1 MVRGRTALG
10 SEGELEQ
17 TGGIHVS
24 TQTIDTSKPTIDVTD
39 YIDKRQLNAFNFQ
52 LVVLSFLVIMV
63 DGYDITVAA
72 FAVPPLV
79 KAWAFESPGV
89 FKWILSASLFGMLF
103 GAPLL
108 GYVGDRYGRKT
119 AIIACYVVFGLF
131 TLAAAWSQSV
141 LQLSVLRFFA
151 GIGIGGLLPNVVA
164 LNAEFAPRRLQ
175 ATAVIIS
182 FAGITLGGSL
192 PAPIAAF
199 LMPHYGW
206 QILFYFGGLVPLL
219 LAGLIAAMLPESIR
233 FLALKD
239 RQADAAA
246 MVQRMDPGT
255 VLPPGARFTV
265 QLGEKLPFRYLF
277 QGKLAVMTP
286 LLWLLFVVNLMA
298 YFFLVS
304 WMPTLL
310 ASTTIPGRAALA
322 TAILQVGGFIGA
334 LAIALPL
341 DRRGMMPI
349 VALFVLAVPIVGA
362 IGYAAYQS
370 VPELMIVVALAGF
383 CTLGTQFGLNAISA
397 ILYPTALRSTG
408 SGACFG
414 VGRVGAIVGPFIG
427 GTLIDMKLP
436 VEDLYMIATI
446 PFVVGAVA
454 AFILMPMFNERMATH
469 GPGR

>member
-1 MVRGRTALG
+1 M
-10 SEGELEQ
+10 
-17 TGGIHVS
+17 S
-24 TQTIDTSKPTIDVTD
+24 TQTSDTSQQTIDVTD
-39 YIDKRQLNAFNFQ
+39 YVDKRQLNAFNFQ

-72 FAVPPLV
+72 FAVPPLI
-79 KAWAFESPGV
+79 KAWGIASPGAFGPV
-89 FKWILSASLFGMLF
+89 LGASLFGMLF

-108 GYVGDRYGRKT
+108 GHVGDRYGRKT
-119 AIIACYVVFGLF
+119 AILVCYVVFGVF
-131 TLAAAWSQSV
+131 TLAAAWSESL
-141 LQLSVLRFFA
+141 LQLGVLRFLA

-175 ATAVIIS
+175 ASAVIIS

-192 PAPIAAF
+192 PGPIAAY

-219 LAGLIAAMLPESIR
+219 LAGLIFATLPESIR

-239 RQADAAA
+239 RQAAAAA

-255 VLPPGARFTV
+255 VLPPGVRFVV
-265 QLGEKLPFRYLF
+265 QVGEKLPFRYLF
-277 QGKLAVMTP
+277 SGRLAVMTP

-310 ASTTIPGRAALA
+310 ASTTIPTQAAFA
-322 TAILQVGGFIGA
+322 TMILQVGGFVGA

-341 DRRGMMPI
+341 DRHGMLPV

-362 IGYAAYQS
+362 IGYFAHQS
-370 VPELMIVVALAGF
+370 VFELMTVVALAGF

-408 SGACFG
+408 SGAAFG
-414 VGRVGAIVGPFIG
+414 VGRVGAILGPVIG
-427 GTLIDMKLP
+427 GRLIDMKLP

-446 PFVVGAVA
+446 PFVIGAVA
-454 AFILMPMFNERMATH
+454 AFILMPMFAERMATH

>member
-1 MVRGRTALG
+1 M
-10 SEGELEQ
+10 
-17 TGGIHVS
+17 S
-24 TQTIDTSKPTIDVTD
+24 TQQTIDVTD
-39 YIDKRQLNAFNFQ
+39 YIDKRKINAFNFQ

-72 FAVPPLV
+72 FAVPPLI
-79 KAWAFESPGV
+79 KAWGIQNPGAFGPVLG
-89 FKWILSASLFGMLF
+89 ASLFGMLF

-108 GYVGDRYGRKT
+108 GHVGDRFGRKT
-119 AIIACYVVFGLF
+119 AIIASYLVFGVF
-131 TLAAAWSQSV
+131 TLAAAWSHSL
-141 LQLSVLRFFA
+141 LQLGVLRFLA

-164 LNAEFAPRRLQ
+164 LNAEFAPRRRQ

-192 PAPIAAF
+192 PGPIAAY

-219 LAGLIAAMLPESIR
+219 LAGLIAASLPESIR

-239 RQADAAA
+239 RQADVVA
-246 MVQRMDPGT
+246 MLRRMDPG
-255 VLPPGARFTV
+255 VSPPEGARFVV

-277 QGKLAVMTP
+277 DGKLAVMTP

-310 ASTTIPGRAALA
+310 ASTSMPTQAAFA
-322 TAILQVGGFIGA
+322 TMVLQIGGFTGA

-341 DRRGMMPI
+341 DRRGLMPV

-362 IGYAAYQS
+362 IGYVAHQS
-370 VPELMIVVALAGF
+370 VLELMAVVALAGF
-383 CTLGTQFGLNAISA
+383 CTLGTQFGLNAVSA
-397 ILYPTALRSTG
+397 IIYPTALRSTG
-408 SGACFG
+408 SGAAFG
-414 VGRVGAIVGPFIG
+414 VGRVGAILGPVIG
-427 GTLIDMKLP
+427 GRLIDMKLP
-436 VEDLYMIATI
+436 VQDLYMIATI
-446 PFVVGAVA
+446 PFVIGAVA
-454 AFILMPMFNERMATH
+454 AFILMPMFAERMATH

>member
-1 MVRGRTALG
+1 M
-10 SEGELEQ
+10 
-17 TGGIHVS
+17 
-24 TQTIDTSKPTIDVTD
+24 DTPQTIDVTD
-39 YIDKRQLNAFNFQ
+39 YIDKRTFNAFNFQ

-72 FAVPPLV
+72 FAVPPLI
-79 KAWAFESPGV
+79 KAWGVANPGAFGPVLG
-89 FKWILSASLFGMLF
+89 ASLFGMLF

-108 GYVGDRYGRKT
+108 GHVGDRYGRKT
-119 AIIACYVVFGLF
+119 AILICYVVFGVF
-131 TLAAAWSQSV
+131 TLAAAWSSS
-141 LQLSVLRFFA
+141 LAQLGVLRFFA
-151 GIGIGGLLPNVVA
+151 GVGIGGLLPNLVA

-175 ATAVIIS
+175 ATAVIVS

-192 PAPIAAF
+192 PGPIAAY

-206 QILFYFGGLVPLL
+206 PILFYFGGLVPLL
-219 LAGLIAAMLPESIR
+219 LAGLIAASLPESIR

-239 RQADAAA
+239 RQADVRA
-246 MVQRMDPGT
+246 MLRRMDPAAN
-255 VLPPGARFTV
+255 PPEGARFVV
-265 QLGEKLPFRYLF
+265 QVGERPPFSDLF
-277 QGKLAVMTP
+277 KGKLAVITP

-310 ASTTIPGRAALA
+310 ASASMPAQAAFA
-322 TAILQVGGFIGA
+322 TMVLQIGGFVGA

-341 DRRGMMPI
+341 DRHGMMPV

-362 IGYAAYQS
+362 IGYVAHQS
-370 VPELMIVVALAGF
+370 AFELMAVVALAGF
-383 CTLGTQFGLNAISA
+383 CTLGTQFGLNAVSA
-397 ILYPTALRSTG
+397 LLYPTALRSTG

-414 VGRVGAIVGPFIG
+414 VGRVGAILGPVIG
-427 GTLIDMKLP
+427 GRLIDMKLP

-454 AFILMPMFNERMATH
+454 AFILMPMFNERMQTI

>member
-1 MVRGRTALG
+1 M
-10 SEGELEQ
+10 
-17 TGGIHVS
+17 S
-24 TQTIDTSKPTIDVTD
+24 TQTIDTKHPTIDVTD

-52 LVVLSFLVIMV
+52 LLVLSFLVIMV

-72 FAVPPLV
+72 FAVPPLI
-79 KAWAFESPGV
+79 KEWGITTPGAFGPVLG
-89 FKWILSASLFGMLF
+89 ASLFGMLF

-108 GYVGDRYGRKT
+108 GHVGDRYGRKT
-119 AIIACYVVFGLF
+119 AIIASYLVFGVF
-131 TLAAAWSQSV
+131 TLAAAWSHS
-141 LQLSVLRFFA
+141 LFQLGVLRFLA
-151 GIGIGGLLPNVVA
+151 GIGIGGLLPNIVA

-175 ATAVIIS
+175 ASAVIVG

-192 PAPIAAF
+192 PGPIAAY
-199 LMPHYGW
+199 LMPQHGW

-239 RQADAAA
+239 RQADTAA

-255 VLPPGARFTV
+255 MLPPGVRFTV
-265 QLGEKLPFRYLF
+265 QVGEKLPFRYLF
-277 QGKLAVMTP
+277 DGKLAVMTP

-304 WMPTLL
+304 WMPLLL
-310 ASTTIPGRAALA
+310 ASASMPNQAAIA
-322 TAILQVGGFIGA
+322 TMVLQVGGFVGA

-341 DRRGMMPI
+341 DRRGMLPI

-362 IGYAAYQS
+362 IGYLAHQS
-370 VPELMIVVALAGF
+370 ALSLMTVVALAGF

-397 ILYPTALRSTG
+397 IIYPTALRSTG

-414 VGRVGAIVGPFIG
+414 IGRVGAILGPVIG
-427 GTLIDMKLP
+427 GRLIDMKLP

-446 PFVVGAVA
+446 PFVIGAVV
-454 AFILMPMFNERMATH
+454 AFILMPMFAERMATH